1 MSRIISKS
9 YKSTVSP
16 ATIIDS
22 TIPISVPVDSV
33 QPVVQKPKSKEFVY
47 VPPKDSGDAPAFKP
61 MISAQPLLTPKVDH
75 SDSGCIPKTLPDVVP
90 MLKPSLS
97 LR

>member
-1 MSRIISKS
+1 MSRIISKP
-9 YKSTVSP
+9 YKPTVFP
-16 ATIIDS
+16 TIITDS
-22 TIPISVPVDSV
+22 TIPISVPIDSV
-33 QPVVQKPKSKEFVY
+33 QPFVQKSKEFVY

-75 SDSGCIPKTLPDVVP
+75 SDSGCIPKTLPDAVP